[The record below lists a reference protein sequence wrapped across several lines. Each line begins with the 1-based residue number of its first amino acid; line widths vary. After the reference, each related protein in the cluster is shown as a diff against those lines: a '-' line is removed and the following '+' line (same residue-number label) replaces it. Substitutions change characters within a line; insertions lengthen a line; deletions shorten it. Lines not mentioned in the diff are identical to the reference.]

1 MRGWLP
7 LPWRRTRPP
16 RGGLPP
22 ELAASPLTAP
32 APRRRRLHPALLALI
47 CIQALLAG
55 AAAWVLTSST
65 WQVRYV
71 RVQGTN
77 DAVVAQAIQALPLT
91 GCDVFR
97 CDLTRDVRLVR
108 ALPAVAH
115 ADVHAAYPDALVVV
129 VVLRTPALVWTTNQG
144 AVVIADDGTVLG
156 ALESNPAYAALHL
169 PAVEDASATA
179 FGGVPAAGARLDTA
193 LVEMAA
199 QLRSGLHD
207 ALGDGWALVYLP
219 GIGLAATQAGGRQV
233 LFGTPRD
240 AASMLSDA
248 ASAQALGTDPTPE
261 AASRGAQAQ
270 LAALHRI
277 LAALSG
283 RGQNAERIDL
293 RWGAHPYWRP
303 ANG

>member
-1 MRGWLP
+1 M
-7 LPWRRTRPP
+7 
-16 RGGLPP
+16 
-22 ELAASPLTAP
+22 
-32 APRRRRLHPALLALI
+32 
-47 CIQALLAG
+47 QALLAG
-55 AAAWVLTSST
+55 AAAWALTSST

-91 GCDVFR
+91 GCNVFR

-115 ADVHAAYPDALVVV
+115 ADVHAAYPDTLVVV
-129 VVLRTPALVWTTNQG
+129 VVLRTPVLVWITNQG
-144 AVVIADDGTVLG
+144 AIVIADDGTALG
-156 ALESNPAYAALHL
+156 APANDPAYAALHL
-169 PAVEDASATA
+169 PVVEDASAAA
-179 FGGVPAAGARLDTA
+179 FGGVPAAGVRLDTA

-219 GIGLAATQAGGRQV
+219 GIGLAATQPDGRQV
-233 LFGTPRD
+233 LFGTPSD
-240 AASMLSDA
+240 AVSMLSDA
-248 ASAQALGTDPTPE
+248 ASAQALGTDPTPD
-261 AASRGAQAQ
+261 AASRGARAQ

-277 LAALSG
+277 LAALSS
-283 RGQNAERIDL
+283 RGQSTELIDL

-303 ANG
+303 ASG

>member
-1 MRGWLP
+1 V
-7 LPWRRTRPP
+7 
-16 RGGLPP
+16 
-22 ELAASPLTAP
+22 
-32 APRRRRLHPALLALI
+32 ALI

-55 AAAWVLTSST
+55 AAVWVLTSPT
-65 WQVRYV
+65 WQVRHV

-91 GCDVFR
+91 GCDIFR
-97 CDLTRDVRLVR
+97 CDLTGDARLVQT
-108 ALPAVAH
+108 LPAVAH
-115 ADVHAAYPDALVVV
+115 AVVHAAYPDTLVVV
-129 VVLRTPALVWTTNQG
+129 VALRTPALVWSTNQG

-156 ALESNPAYAALHL
+156 APESDPVYAALHL
-169 PAVEDASATA
+169 PVVEDAGAVA

-219 GIGLAATQAGGRQV
+219 GVGLAATQPDGRRV

-240 AASMLSDA
+240 AAAMLSDT
-248 ASAQALGTDPTPE
+248 ASAQALGTDPTPDD
-261 AASRGAQAQ
+261 ASRGVQAQ

-277 LAALSG
+277 LAELSS
-283 RGQNAERIDL
+283 RGQSAELLDL

-303 ANG
+303 ASG